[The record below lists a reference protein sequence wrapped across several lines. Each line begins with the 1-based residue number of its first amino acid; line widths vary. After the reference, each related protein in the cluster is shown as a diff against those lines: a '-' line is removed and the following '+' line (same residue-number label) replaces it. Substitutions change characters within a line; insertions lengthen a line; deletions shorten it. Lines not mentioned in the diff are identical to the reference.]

1 MVKKKFIKQIYYD
14 FLPIIEKKEI
24 LGIMLFGSYSRN
36 QQTNRSDIDI
46 CIIAPNIDSHGLYS
60 YILSQIDVKTKKY
73 DIRMFSELPIHIKIR
88 IIEYG
93 ILIYSPNQYDLYE
106 YFYFY
111 RKLWEDQ
118 KRRQHITKEEL
129 LSF

>member
-1 MVKKKFIKQIYYD
+1 
-14 FLPIIEKKEI
+14 
-24 LGIMLFGSYSRN
+24 MLFGSYSKN

-46 CIIAPNIDSHGLYS
+46 CIIAPNIDNHELYS
-60 YILSQIDVKTKKY
+60 YILSQIDVKTKNY
-73 DIRMFSELPIHIKIR
+73 DIRMFLELPIHIKIR
-88 IIEYG
+88 IIENG
-93 ILIYSPNQYDLYE
+93 ILICSPNQYELYE

-118 KRRQHITKEEL
+118 KRRQEITKEEL